1 MAKDIEDTKDEEI
14 KKELRENRYPSIEV
28 AEARIKQALLR
39 YRVMVERVTPTSEKE
54 KVCL

>member
-1 MAKDIEDTKDEEI
+1 MAKDIEDTKDEDI
-14 KKELRENRYPSIEV
+14 KRELSENRYPPVEV
-28 AEARIKQALLR
+28 AEARIKHALLR